1 MFEIDKEAFG
11 AFLAEQRKAKGY
23 TQKTLAE
30 KLFVSDKA
38 VSKWERGLSMP
49 DISLLAPLSDIL
61 GISVTELLEGKKID
75 SASSIKTEEVETI
88 VKKSAGA
95 FGRNAG
101 KSAAEE
107 KKEQS
112 YFRAVYTGS
121 FSGNCRG
128 NMVYNRNGRQISV
141 FGFPISNKNRNNVT
155 YIYRLFLVLC
165 ERETSDIL

>member
-61 GISVTELLEGKKID
+61 GISVTGREKNRFCLLYKNRRGGNYC
-75 SASSIKTEEVETI
+75 
-88 VKKSAGA
+88 KKSAGA

-112 YFRAVYTGS
+112 YFRAVYTGG

>member
-1 MFEIDKEAFG
+1 MRQETEFGKKRIPEIEKFHGDRFG
-11 AFLAEQRKAKGY
+11 RFAEFLEQNLPQGSTLGFDGRTVSGDWWEKARERLRRKQIKLEGNLD
-23 TQKTLAE
+23 LAGQ
-30 KLFVSDKA
+30 V
-38 VSKWERGLSMP
+38 WEDRP
-49 DISLLAPLSDIL
+49 PLLARPVWIL
-61 GISVTELLEGKKID
+61 DEKY
-75 SASSIKTEEVETI
+75 
-88 VKKSAGA
+88 
-95 FGRNAG
+95 AG

-112 YFRAVYTGS
+112 YFRAVYTGG